1 MLSAWRRAFR
11 DCMATTVINCGKLC
25 SILHATRECNKKQH
39 WRRTCGQHPW
49 ANKNQQRKI
58 LPVSQPSTDSITMT
72 SMTVRKAKYAKCIKA
87 TAQIPDCRK
96 LSCFHALAGGLAIQG
111 CICSHWSQDIFKRNI
126 KNDKAVP
133 RLHLKRTSW
142 VPAVDPLQASRGVY
156 IKLYHRY
163 SPDWH
168 GPAKLWI
175 CKSWNISKMD
185 PIKESFYFD
194 LPARQQEPSW
204 EVLIVLG
211 RTPWGYLAL
220 HSVTGSRSELL
231 KSKWTCCHEK
241 HALVGSYSQ
250 LIAQKAVLNACHF
263 HGEGN
268 SM

>member
-39 WRRTCGQHPW
+39 WRRTCGQRPW

-168 GPAKLWI
+168 GPSKLWYAKVGI
-175 CKSWNISKMD
+175 FRKWIQSKSPSISTC
-185 PIKESFYFD
+185 
-194 LPARQQEPSW
+194 QH
-204 EVLIVLG
+204 G
-211 RTPWGYLAL
+211 N
-220 HSVTGSRSELL
+220 RSL
-231 KSKWTCCHEK
+231 HEK
-241 HALVGSYSQ
+241 CWSCWAGL
-250 LIAQKAVLNACHF
+250 
-263 HGEGN
+263 HGGTLPFTRSPGLGAN
-268 SM
+268 S